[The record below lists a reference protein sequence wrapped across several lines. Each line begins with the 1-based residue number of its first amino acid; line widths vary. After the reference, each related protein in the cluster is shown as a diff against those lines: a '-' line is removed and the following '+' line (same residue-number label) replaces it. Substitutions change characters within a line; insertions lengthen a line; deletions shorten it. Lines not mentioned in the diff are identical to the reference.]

1 MAPFVYNMQV
11 VLPSP
16 WVKMKFAHS
25 KSFAMKKKLHSSL
38 LFAEISLLILSVSSA
53 FAQPSNDDCAGA
65 ILITTSSYSDMGG
78 TYTDVNTSGATASS
92 PNPSCIT
99 SNDNNDDVWYKFVA
113 QTQTELLRVHS
124 DNGSLAFCYALYT
137 GCGGTEIVCNNAM
150 GTNYANEALGGLTPG
165 NTYFLRF
172 WSQLNFT
179 SLSFSFS
186 VQDINPITP
195 SNESITATALTINDG
210 GSKCI
215 SPQFFTTA
223 SATRSSPDPSCN
235 ADNDDDVWFKF
246 TTPANGGVNIYPEE
260 GVQISSGGFLTL
272 GMEIIDATNGL
283 TAACI
288 PTIGVGSTTAFSGA
302 GNHEYYLRIWSK
314 GTSDRGVFALCLQQ
328 SFGVLPPNDTCAAAE
343 NLSVGSGTCTSS
355 KIGSLYNSNATPGL
369 TRPLCTSTFPL
380 SNDVWYK
387 VTIPASGNVVV
398 QTSATTS
405 YVNDL
410 ILQAYS
416 GSCGTLAEI
425 ACDDNGNPD
434 PWPSSNHGRI
444 SLTGR
449 TPGETIF
456 VRVIPKTG
464 NNLGQFSICA
474 FDETATGLPE
484 LSIDNVSK
492 TEGDAG
498 TKKYSF
504 TISLSAASTQ
514 TVKVKYKTLDQTA
527 TAPSDYT
534 AVSNTQVTF
543 NPGEVAKII
552 KITVNGDTSA
562 ENDETFKVKLT
573 NPVNAVIAD
582 ATGVGTIKD
591 DDGSP
596 FAFSNETTNATANR
610 TGITVYP
617 NPAKDILNIDLLQ
630 SAGIHSITIS
640 DIAGRTLKQ
649 LSVTGKEKKI
659 IVLVSELQSGIYL
672 VAIRSNEG
680 SQSIK
685 FVKQ

>member
-1 MAPFVYNMQV
+1 
-11 VLPSP
+11 
-16 WVKMKFAHS
+16 
-25 KSFAMKKKLHSSL
+25 MKKKLHNSIL
-38 LFAEISLLILSVSSA
+38 PAAVFLLILSFNGA
-53 FAQPSNDDCAGA
+53 FAQPSNDDCTGA

-99 SNDNNDDVWYKFVA
+99 SSDNNDDVWYKFVA

-124 DNGSLAFCYALYT
+124 DNGSLAFCYALYA

-172 WSQLNFT
+172 WSQFNFT

-195 SNESITATALTINDG
+195 SNEQITATALTINDG

-246 TTPANGGVNIYPEE
+246 ITPADGVVNIYPEE
-260 GVQISSGGFLTL
+260 GAQISSGGFLTL
-272 GMEIIDATNGL
+272 GMQIIDATNGL

-288 PTIGVGSTTAFSGA
+288 PTIGVGSTSAFSGA
-302 GNHEYYLRIWSK
+302 GNREYFLRIWSK
-314 GTSDRGVFALCLQQ
+314 GTSDRGVFALCLQDGF
-328 SFGVLPPNDTCAAAE
+328 SVLPPNDTCAAAE
-343 NLSVGSGTCTSS
+343 NLTVGSGTCTSS

-369 TRPLCTSTFPL
+369 SRPLCTSTFPL
-380 SNDVWYK
+380 LNDVWYK

-416 GSCGTLAEI
+416 GSCAALTEI
-425 ACDDNGNPD
+425 ACDDNGNAD

-449 TPGETIF
+449 SPGETIF
-456 VRVIPKTG
+456 VRVVPKTG

-474 FDETATGLPE
+474 FDETATGLPGI
-484 LSIDNVSK
+484 SINNVNK
-492 TEGDAG
+492 NEGDAG

-514 TVKVKYKTLDQTA
+514 KVKVKYKTLDQTA
-527 TAPSDYT
+527 TAPEDYT
-534 AVSNTQVTF
+534 AVSSTQVTF
-543 NPGEVAKII
+543 NPGEVAKIV
-552 KITVNGDTSA
+552 KITVNGDTSV
-562 ENDETFKVKLT
+562 ESDEKFKVKLL

-582 ATGVGTIKD
+582 AIGVGTIRD

-596 FAFSNETTNATANR
+596 FAFSNEATNATATR
-610 TGITVYP
+610 TAITVYP
-617 NPAKDILNIDLLQ
+617 NPAKDILNINLLQ
-630 SAGIHSITIS
+630 SSGNYNITIS

-649 LSVTGKEKKI
+649 FNAIGKQKKI
-659 IVLVSELQSGIYL
+659 SVPVGELQSGIYL
-672 VAIRSNEG
+672 VTIHSNEG